1 MNRKKGETHWIIPDG
16 FIPPL
21 SSGEL
26 ISHESI
32 CIVNCNNEDT
42 AIYIT
47 IYFEDRDPIE
57 KIPMMIHSKRSHHI
71 RTSSLELNGEKIPVN
86 VPYSI
91 EVESDLPIIVQYS
104 RLDSTQP
111 GLALMSTMGY
121 PLKSE

>member
-1 MNRKKGETHWIIPDG
+1 MNNQKGEKHWIIPDG
-16 FIPPL
+16 YMPPL

-32 CIVNCNNEDT
+32 CILNCNGQDAKLEV
-42 AIYIT
+42 T

-57 KIPMMIHSKRSHHI
+57 KIPVIVQGKRSKHL
-71 RTSSLELNGEKIPVN
+71 RTTALELNGETIPTG

-121 PLKSE
+121 PLK

>member
-1 MNRKKGETHWIIPDG
+1 LNKKKGETHWIIPDG
-16 FIPPL
+16 YIPPL

-26 ISHESI
+26 TSHESI
-32 CIVNCNNEDT
+32 CILNCNEIEAN
-42 AIYIT
+42 IFIS
-47 IYFEDRDPIE
+47 IYFEDRNPIE
-57 KIPMMIHSKRSHHI
+57 RIPVIVQGKRSNHL
-71 RTSSLELNGEKIPVN
+71 RTSTLELGGETIPFG

-121 PLKSE
+121 PLK

>member
-1 MNRKKGETHWIIPDG
+1 MNIKKGETHWIIPDG
-16 FIPPL
+16 YIPPL

-26 ISHESI
+26 TSHESI
-32 CIVNCNNEDT
+32 CILNCNEEAAN
-42 AIYIT
+42 ILIT

-57 KIPMMIHSKRSHHI
+57 KIPVMVEGKRSNHL
-71 RTSSLELNGEKIPVN
+71 RTSTIERNGESIPPG

-91 EVESDLPIIVQYS
+91 EVESDLPIFVQYS

-121 PLKSE
+121 PIK

>member
-1 MNRKKGETHWIIPDG
+1 MNKKKGETHWIIPDG
-16 FIPPL
+16 YIPPL

-26 ISHESI
+26 TSHESI
-32 CIVNCNNEDT
+32 CILNCNENE
-42 AIYIT
+42 ANIFIS
-47 IYFEDRDPIE
+47 IYFEDRNPIE
-57 KIPMMIHSKRSHHI
+57 RIPVIVQGKRSNHL
-71 RTSSLELNGEKIPVN
+71 RTSTLELDGETIPFG

-121 PLKSE
+121 PLK